1 MADLGIAQHAI
12 GHHLHLKA
20 VLFGLDLESL
30 AFVEGDVL
38 LVFLGFCLLVS
49 VVVAQVHVGI
59 RASDKAVIDDVL
71 HLDHLH
77 LYFVF
82 GLATLASL
90 GFLVVIAAL
99 AALGFLVFIAALGFL
114 MLLFR
119 DILRLFHINTST
131 FPRLFHVDS
140 STFPR
145 LFHFNILFL
154 FDLLFSSL
162 DNKLER
168 KSALNILVTSILEG
182 LIIHLDLLS
191 ILHRRGEIYI
201 HMTIL
206 TI

>member
-82 GLATLASL
+82 GLAALAAL

-99 AALGFLVFIAALGFL
+99 NFL

-119 DILRLFHINTST
+119 DIL
-131 FPRLFHVDS
+131 RLFHVDS